1 MGSSLEVVVRLH
13 EFHEFIISFFV
24 MTLSAFRL
32 RREKQR
38 SEDFTQDM
46 KVNLEEMAVLPV
58 LFVLHCMH

>member
-1 MGSSLEVVVRLH
+1 
-13 EFHEFIISFFV
+13 